1 MKNFSIFRRLLVL
14 AVIGGAQ
21 ALLLFPARAQNVERI
36 EKREVVRR
44 QSALP
49 QGAAAVARGQ
59 AAMAEKNYVVA
70 HEEFRAA
77 VNLAPDA
84 VVSEKVH
91 NEAVE
96 GFCESGIKLAEQKI
110 AEGK

>member
-1 MKNFSIFRRLLVL
+1 MKKIPILRCWLILGL
-14 AVIGGAQ
+14 IGITQ
-21 ALLLFPARAQNVERI
+21 ALPAFSATAQNVERI

-59 AAMAEKNYVVA
+59 AAMAEKNYAVA

-96 GFCESGIKLAEQKI
+96 GFCEDRKST
-110 AEGK
+110 